1 MALSLEKKTELVRIQ
16 LEKNNIPN
24 DLVMQVKMILDVSVS
39 FKWAYE
45 NGTINELVNRL
56 IPLGM
61 RFDDNASL
69 EAYAFGSQATKTSDI
84 TVKDFDSYID
94 KKFLK
99 DARSVLWGGTAYAS
113 ALRLLME
120 DIKPTSAPKSFLGK
134 LFSSKKVEQNSDV
147 PNFVMFITDG
157 DSGDESE
164 TERLLAQLAGT
175 KTYVQLIGVGYG
187 FRFLKRMAD
196 KFDHVGFVNFTDIS
210 NTGDEEMYKQLLG
223 AELCNWIKAQ

>member
-16 LEKNNIPN
+16 LEKNNIPT
-24 DLVMQVKMILDVSVS
+24 DLVMQVKMIMDVSYS
-39 FKWAYE
+39 FKWAFLD
-45 NGTINELVNRL
+45 GTINELVNRL

-61 RFDDNASL
+61 RFDDNGSL
-69 EAYAFGSQATKTSDI
+69 ECYAFGSRATKVSDI

-99 DARSVLWGGTAYAS
+99 DARDVLWGGTEYAT

-120 DIKPTSAPKSFLGK
+120 DIKPSAPKSFLGK

-157 DSGDESE
+157 DSNDESE
-164 TERLLAQLAGT
+164 TERLLAQLADT
-175 KTYVQLIGVGYG
+175 KTYVQLIGVGRG
-187 FRFLKRMAD
+187 FSFLKRMAD

-223 AELCNWIKAQ
+223 AELCTWIKAQ